1 MQRISSSRSAAFAL
15 LLASTS
21 VLAAC
26 SPSEKVEA
34 TLGKDRASCGEIV
47 EAMKN
52 PTGAGLTADEKT
64 KALRSCEAD
73 YDAALAEHLKNAP
86 AFAKREDCEVQFT
99 TCEPTSATHATGS
112 GNFMPLLTGFMIGNM
127 LANNS
132 GRHFTPQPA
141 YSPRSGGYVN
151 GSGVSLAKN
160 LGKTQFSA
168 GSDALKSAP
177 VRTTTLQRGGF
188 GQKPTSS
195 YTSSSSSKPF
205 ASGSR
210 SSSRPMGRSFGGG
223 RSFSS

>member
-34 TLGKDRASCGEIV
+34 TLGKDRTSCGEIV
-47 EAMKN
+47 DAMKT
-52 PTGAGLTADEKT
+52 PTGAGLAPEEKT

-73 YDAALAEHLKNAP
+73 YDAALAEHQKNAP
-86 AFAKREDCEVQFT
+86 AFARRQDCEAQFT
-99 TCEPTSATHATGS
+99 SCEPTSATHATGS
-112 GNFMPLLTGFMIGNM
+112 GNFMPLLAGFMIGNM
-127 LANNS
+127 LSNNS

-151 GSGVSLAKN
+151 GSGVSLAKK
-160 LGKTQFSA
+160 LGKTQFST

-188 GQKPTSS
+188 GQKAMSTFPSS
-195 YTSSSSSKPF
+195 GSSKPYS
-205 ASGSR
+205 SGSR
-210 SSSRPMGRSFGGG
+210 SSYRPAGRSFGG